1 MLRSQ
6 SVFTGSGFF
15 FAGSRSNNKKVHFQ
29 PFLRNFLTTIALL
42 TIKNFFIFTKKE
54 NIGSVQKF
62 GSVFLIYAG
71 SEPSNRLRPK
81 CPGSGFV
88 TLICYFRTK
97 AMTWMLPRGLCE
109 LSRRVPGG
117 QCPGHG
123 RRPSA
128 PRPVWWRHLSPA
140 DCPYPSA
147 PPPAGRLLF
156 KKKTWVFFNTWSL
169 SCLSR

>member
-1 MLRSQ
+1 M
-6 SVFTGSGFF
+6 
-15 FAGSRSNNKKVHFQ
+15 
-29 PFLRNFLTTIALL
+29 
-42 TIKNFFIFTKKE
+42 
-54 NIGSVQKF
+54 
-62 GSVFLIYAG
+62 
-71 SEPSNRLRPK
+71 
-81 CPGSGFV
+81 

-156 KKKTWVFFNTWSL
+156 KKKQDKLFIKITSGKFWNKTLICLAL
-169 SCLSR
+169 SSPRPWFAATPVPWFSALFGAFSATFYLLDPDPYGGFGSRKSPIIQTRSVLDLHSRITTFENWNRIF